1 MNTNADY
8 IPDWYIPSG
17 KEQNQQIT
25 INIITL

>member
-1 MNTNADY
+1 MNNTDY